1 MSTAAPPSPDDT
13 VGAAVTEALAA
24 WRHAVGAAMT
34 RPPRVAIGLSG
45 GCDSML
51 LLDVAASLASRLGIA
66 LSAVHV
72 HHGISPHA
80 DAWAAF
86 CAAECA
92 ARGVPLELVRV
103 AVPRRAGASREADA
117 RAARYGAFARLDVDA
132 IALAHHA
139 DDQAETLLLQL
150 LRGAGPAGLAA
161 MPARRTRD
169 AGPDL
174 LRPLLDLP
182 RATLRAAAKARGVG
196 WVEDDSNADLGIRRN
211 YLRADVAPRLAA
223 AFPGYPRT
231 LLRAAAHQADAARL
245 ADELAALDAADG
257 IGADPVD
264 GPTLERDC
272 LERAAAR
279 GGHRARN
286 LLRWFLHRHALAAPS
301 TARLDAML
309 RQLTGAAAD
318 ARVRI
323 AHEGV
328 EIGLHRRRVVVHAPP
343 FVWDERRWAGEAE
356 IALPHG
362 RLVFAPA
369 QGRGLAVDP
378 AGTAP
383 LCVRR
388 RDRGERLCPGP
399 GRPRQLLTHLF
410 QQQGI
415 PTWQRDAWPLLF
427 CGQDLVA
434 VPGIGAD
441 PAASPGEGQ
450 PGVVVTWVPQ
460 PRQTLT
466 RVNAGALGAA

>member
-1 MSTAAPPSPDDT
+1 MSTAPPPSPDDT
-13 VGAAVTEALAA
+13 VGAAVAEALAA

-51 LLDVAASLASRLGIA
+51 LLDVAAGLASSLGIA

-86 CAAECA
+86 CAAKCA

-117 RAARYGAFARLDVDA
+117 RAARYGAFARLDVEA

-161 MPARRTRD
+161 MPARRTGD

-174 LRPLLDLP
+174 LRPLLGLP
-182 RATLRAAAKARGVG
+182 RATLRAAAKARDVD

-211 YLRADVAPRLAA
+211 YLRAEVAPRLAA
-223 AFPGYPRT
+223 VFPGYPRT

-245 ADELAALDAADG
+245 ADALAALDAVDG
-257 IGADPVD
+257 IGTDPVD

-272 LERAAAR
+272 LERAATR

-301 TARLDAML
+301 AARLDAML

-328 EIGLHRRRVVVHAPP
+328 EIGLHRRRVVVHAPT
-343 FVWDERRWAGEAE
+343 FLWDERRWTGEAE

-388 RDRGERLCPGP
+388 RDRGERLRPGP

-427 CGQDLVA
+427 RGDALVG
-434 VPGIGAD
+434 VPGIGMD
-441 PAASPGEGQ
+441 PAWSPGDGQ
-450 PGVVVTWVPQ
+450 PGIVATWVPQ
-460 PRQTLT
+460 PRQSLT
-466 RVNAGALGAA
+466 RVNAGTFGEA